1 MTQEDKKS
9 WIVIIVSFAIAVM
22 LSPLFQKCTKSQ
34 IEKNRA
40 EYEST
45 VYLIEIVDKYDHLG
59 SSWHL
64 IGGRATEQEY
74 HIIYKATPLSE
85 EAKKNFYYTG
95 EHDDEVSYKTYRKY
109 KVGDAYKSH
118 EFLYIK

>member
-9 WIVIIVSFAIAVM
+9 LVAIIVSFAIVIVTLPMVM
-22 LSPLFQKCTKSQ
+22 QCTESQ
-34 IEKNRA
+34 NEKAMA
-40 EYEST
+40 EYESR

-74 HIIYKATPLSE
+74 HIIYKATPLTE

-109 KVGDAYKSH
+109 KIGDTYKSY